1 MRVSIW
7 KLGAV
12 ALRGISWATLL
23 YLVLPL
29 MVIVGVSFS
38 DTSYIEFP
46 PRGFTIKWYAQ
57 FLQDP
62 SYVHAFKVSIELAVL
77 STITAVILAIPAALI
92 IARKTF
98 RGRALVS
105 TLFLSPLV
113 LPNIVIGIA
122 ILQYANSLGFART
135 FSALLI
141 GHIVIVL
148 PYVLRTVLASL
159 VGMDVTIEEAAQDL
173 GATSVQTFFL
183 VTLPQI
189 KPGIIAGSLFAF
201 IISWINIEV
210 TIFNS
215 TGTLTTLP
223 VKLFYYIQNIAD
235 PTVAAVSAVT
245 VYIAIIVIVV
255 VDLTIGLEKAT
266 SRGAVY

>member
-1 MRVSIW
+1 MRPSW
-7 KLGAV
+7 RLGTV
-12 ALRGISWATLL
+12 ALAGISWATLV
-23 YLVLPL
+23 YFVLPL
-29 MVIVGVSFS
+29 IVIISVSFS
-38 DTSYIEFP
+38 NTSYIEFP
-46 PRGFTIKWYAQ
+46 PRGFTIKWYVQ
-57 FLQDP
+57 FLEDS
-62 SYVHAFKVSIELAVL
+62 SYIQAFRVSIELAVF
-77 STITAVILAIPAALI
+77 STLTAIVLAIPAALI
-92 IARKTF
+92 IARKVF
-98 RGRALVS
+98 PGRALIS

-122 ILQYANSLGFART
+122 ILQYASSLGFART

-141 GHIVIVL
+141 GHVVIVM

-159 VGMDVTIEEAAQDL
+159 VGMDGTIEEAAQDL
-173 GATSVQTFFL
+173 GANSLETFFL

-189 KPGIIAGSLFAF
+189 KPGIIAGALFAF

-223 VKLFYYIQNIAD
+223 VKILYYVENIGD

-245 VYIAIIVIVV
+245 VYIAVIVVVV
-255 VDLTIGLEKAT
+255 VDLTIGLQRVT
-266 SRGAVY
+266 SSGAVH

>member
-1 MRVSIW
+1 MRSSW
-7 KLGAV
+7 K
-12 ALRGISWATLL
+12 RGTVVLTVISWATLI
-23 YLVLPL
+23 YLQLPL
-29 MVIVGVSFS
+29 LAIISVSFS
-38 DTSYIEFP
+38 DTAYIEFP
-46 PRGFTIKWYAQ
+46 PRGFTIKWYTQ

-62 SYVHAFKVSIELAVL
+62 SYVQAFQVSIKLAVL
-77 STITAVILAIPAALI
+77 STVIAVILAIPAALI

-98 RGRALVS
+98 AGRTLVS

-113 LPNIVIGIA
+113 LPNIVIGVA

-141 GHIVIVL
+141 GHIVIVM

-159 VGMDVTIEEAAQDL
+159 SGMDETIEEAAQDL
-173 GATSVQTFFL
+173 GANSFETFFL
-183 VTLPQI
+183 ITLPQI
-189 KPGIIAGSLFAF
+189 KPGIIAGAMFAF

-223 VKLFYYIQNIAD
+223 VKILYYVENIGD

-245 VYIAIIVIVV
+245 VYIAVIVVVV
-255 VDLTIGLEKAT
+255 VDLTIGLERAT
-266 SRGAVY
+266 RAVH

>member
-1 MRVSIW
+1 MKSSW
-7 KLGAV
+7 KLGTV
-12 ALRGISWATLL
+12 ALAGISWATLI

-29 MVIVGVSFS
+29 LVIVSVSFS
-38 DTSYIEFP
+38 NTAYIEFP
-46 PRGFTIKWYAQ
+46 PRGFTIRWYMQ
-57 FLQDP
+57 FVEDP
-62 SYVHAFKVSIELAVL
+62 SYIEAFRVSLALAVL
-77 STITAVILAIPAALI
+77 STAAAIILATPAALI

-98 RGRALVS
+98 PGRTLIS

-113 LPNIVIGIA
+113 LPNIVIGVA

-135 FSALLI
+135 FPALLI
-141 GHIVIVL
+141 AHTVIVI

-159 VGMDVTIEEAAQDL
+159 AGMDVTIEEAAQDL
-173 GATSVQTFFL
+173 GAGSVETFFL

-189 KPGIIAGSLFAF
+189 KPGIIAGALFAF

-223 VKLFYYIQNIAD
+223 VKILYYVENIGD

-245 VYIAIIVIVV
+245 VYIAIIVVVV
-255 VDLTIGLEKAT
+255 VDLTIGLQKAT
-266 SRGAVY
+266 SSGAMH

>member
-1 MRVSIW
+1 MKSSSKISI
-7 KLGAV
+7 LVLA
-12 ALRGISWATLL
+12 AISWATLI
-23 YLVLPL
+23 YLLLPL
-29 MVIVGVSFS
+29 LVIISVSFS
-38 DTSYIEFP
+38 DTAYIEFP
-46 PRGFTIKWYAQ
+46 PRGFTIKWYTQ

-62 SYVHAFKVSIELAVL
+62 SYLQAFQVSIELAVL
-77 STITAVILAIPAALI
+77 STAVAILLATPAALI
-92 IARKTF
+92 ISRKTF
-98 RGRALVS
+98 RGRALVN

-113 LPNIVIGIA
+113 LPNIVIGVA

-141 GHIVIVL
+141 GHIVIVM

-159 VGMDVTIEEAAQDL
+159 AGMDQTIEEAAQDL
-173 GATSVQTFFL
+173 GAGPIQTFFL

-189 KPGIIAGSLFAF
+189 KPGIIAGALFAF

-223 VKLFYYIQNIAD
+223 VKILYYVENIGD

-245 VYIAIIVIVV
+245 VYIAVIIVVV
-255 VDLTIGLEKAT
+255 VDLTIGLQKAT
-266 SRGAVY
+266 SSGAIQ

>member
-1 MRVSIW
+1 MKSSW
-7 KLGAV
+7 KLGTV
-12 ALRGISWATLL
+12 ALTAISWAILI

-29 MVIVGVSFS
+29 LVIVSVSFS
-38 DTSYIEFP
+38 NTAYIEFP
-46 PRGFTIKWYAQ
+46 PRGFTIKWYMQ
-57 FLQDP
+57 FLEDP
-62 SYVHAFKVSIELAVL
+62 SYVGAFQVSIELAVL
-77 STITAVILAIPAALI
+77 STVIAIILATPAALI

-98 RGRALVS
+98 PGRTLIS

-113 LPNIVIGIA
+113 LPNIVIGVA
-122 ILQYANSLGFART
+122 ILQYANSFGVART

-141 GHIVIVL
+141 GHVVIVM

-159 VGMDVTIEEAAQDL
+159 AGMDATIEEAAQDL
-173 GATSVQTFFL
+173 GAGSVETFFL

-189 KPGIIAGSLFAF
+189 KPGIIAGALFAF

-223 VKLFYYIQNIAD
+223 VKILYYVENIGD

-245 VYIAIIVIVV
+245 VYIAIVVVVI
-255 VDLTIGLEKAT
+255 VDLTIGLQKAT
-266 SRGAVY
+266 SSGAMH